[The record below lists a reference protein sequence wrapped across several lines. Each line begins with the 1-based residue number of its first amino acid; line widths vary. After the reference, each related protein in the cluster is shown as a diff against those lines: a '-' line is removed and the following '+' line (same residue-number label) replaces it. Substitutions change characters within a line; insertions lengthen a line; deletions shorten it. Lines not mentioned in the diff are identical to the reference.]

1 MHLRNGDQRGLRT
14 ASGFPQRVTRKLI
27 PPQFGRRQETSSFM
41 SSILVIIAVA
51 LLAAWG
57 YQNRTRRQSAQT
69 PARKSTQPAQPFA
82 GVRIRVGPRA
92 CEPAQAIVDKHF
104 LVKEAPRL
112 PLRDCKAP
120 RCQCSFEKLSDR
132 RAESRRWADE
142 GLGAVVFS
150 AAERRGVPDR
160 RDRD

>member
-1 MHLRNGDQRGLRT
+1 
-14 ASGFPQRVTRKLI
+14 
-27 PPQFGRRQETSSFM
+27 M

-57 YQNRTRRQSAQT
+57 YQNWTRRQPAQT
-69 PARKSTQPAQPFA
+69 PARKPAQPAQPFA
-82 GVRIRVGPRA
+82 GVRIRVGAGA

-150 AAERRGVPDR
+150 AAERRRVPDR